1 MHKALNNITKVLK
14 LIIIARRCSDA
25 HRDLMVVVIVVMVMV
40 MMVAMVKARI

>member
-25 HRDLMVVVIVVMVMV
+25 HRGSMVVVVVVMV